1 MFFYPDQWVKDEEN
15 PKITIISNLQE
26 RRWTFSAR
34 ENGKIGEE
42 LFNIWTLP
50 AEQWEKSPN
59 ADYTLLKENGSVVYV
74 ARLSS
79 AASQYDID
87 FDQLKTS
94 ISIIE

>member
-1 MFFYPDQWVKDEEN
+1 MDFFCE
-15 PKITIISNLQE
+15 
-26 RRWTFSAR
+26 
-34 ENGKIGEE
+34 GIGEE